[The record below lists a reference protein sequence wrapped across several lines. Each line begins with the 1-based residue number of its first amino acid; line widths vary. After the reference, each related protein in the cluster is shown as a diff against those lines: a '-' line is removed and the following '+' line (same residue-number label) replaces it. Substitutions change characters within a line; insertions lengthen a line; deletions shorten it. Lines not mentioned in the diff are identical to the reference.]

1 MINFGLEDEDCRLRL
16 SCEASRLDVVE
27 NDLNDD
33 NNDTSSNDANGTI
46 DLNDTND
53 VNDLNDAN
61 ETNDLNDTNAANDT
75 NNANDKKSAVV
86 DGRGFGVT
94 IGQALKDIFR
104 YLLRQGMT
112 KTNCIEFPK
121 KFDRVGIRRS
131 PNNCLVQID
140 K

>member
-53 VNDLNDAN
+53 
-61 ETNDLNDTNAANDT
+61 ANDT